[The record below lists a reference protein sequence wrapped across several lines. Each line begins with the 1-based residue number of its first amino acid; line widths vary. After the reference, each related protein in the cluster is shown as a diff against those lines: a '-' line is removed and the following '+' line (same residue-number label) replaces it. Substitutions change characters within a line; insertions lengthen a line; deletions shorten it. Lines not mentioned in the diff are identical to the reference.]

1 MNKQLASLSL
11 LVAAML
17 ASLPALAA
25 TNAIVKT
32 EAARQITVLSDGSG
46 MPAATSFGLVSIDFP
61 SGALT
66 KTKTLTS
73 IAYTIAAYP
82 AATTDTVELCYYR
95 PYAATPSLCKAVTSG
110 STATTTDF
118 NSFPFGNGARL
129 RINHTTTGARGA
141 LLKPSRQE
149 SVTYTYSY

>member
-11 LVAAML
+11 LVAASL
-17 ASLPALAA
+17 VSLPALAA

-32 EAARQITVLSDGSG
+32 ATASQITVLSNGNG
-46 MPAATSFGLVSIDFP
+46 MPAATSFGLVSTDFT
-61 SGALT
+61 SGTLI

-118 NSFPFGNGARL
+118 NSFPFGNGVGL
-129 RINHTTTGARGA
+129 RINHTTTGAPGA
-141 LLKPSRQE
+141 QLKPSRQE

>member
-46 MPAATSFGLVSIDFP
+46 MPAATSIW
-61 SGALT
+61 SGFHRFSVRCSY
-66 KTKTLTS
+66 KNQNPNQHR
-73 IAYTIAAYP
+73 IH
-82 AATTDTVELCYYR
+82 YR
-95 PYAATPSLCKAVTSG
+95 GIPCCN
-110 STATTTDF
+110 D
-118 NSFPFGNGARL
+118 
-129 RINHTTTGARGA
+129 
-141 LLKPSRQE
+141 
-149 SVTYTYSY
+149 